1 MEGLG
6 SENMIERKNM
16 GKIFYVMGKSA
27 SGKDTVFKRILQ
39 QLPQLKTVVPYTTR
53 PIRTGETDGLEYHF
67 TTEEELED
75 LKQAGRT
82 IELRTYQTVF
92 GPWSYST
99 VDDGQI
105 NLEEHNYLMIG
116 TLESYRETRNYF
128 GEEGVVP
135 IYIEVEDGQRL
146 TRALEREREQT
157 SPGYAEL
164 CRRFLADAG
173 DFSEEKLMAAGID
186 IRYDNTDGGTG
197 KENILEVIRK
207 TIEGDRK

>member
-6 SENMIERKNM
+6 SDNMIKRKNM

-27 SGKDTVFKRILQ
+27 SGKDTIFKRILQ
-39 QLPQLKTVVPYTTR
+39 QIPKLKTVVPYTTR
-53 PIRTGETDGLEYHF
+53 PIRTGETDGIEYHF
-67 TTEEELED
+67 TTEDDLMD
-75 LKQAGRT
+75 LKQAGRI

-146 TRALEREREQT
+146 TRALEREKEQT
-157 SPGYAEL
+157 LPGYTEL

-173 DFSEEKLMAAGID
+173 DFSEAKLKAAGID
-186 IRYDNTDGGTG
+186 IRYDNNDGGTG
-197 KENILEVIRK
+197 MENILEVIRK
-207 TIEGDRK
+207 TIGGDRK